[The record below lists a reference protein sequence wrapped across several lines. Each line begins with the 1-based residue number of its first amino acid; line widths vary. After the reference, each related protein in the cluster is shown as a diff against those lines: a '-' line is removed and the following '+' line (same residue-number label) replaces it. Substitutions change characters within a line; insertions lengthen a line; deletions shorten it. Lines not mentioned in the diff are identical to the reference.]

1 MNTEQS
7 PKTNQLKSQQKP
19 VNLKGLFNTVSH
31 FLLAFASQLI
41 ELTFPGMLSG
51 QILTPELLVELIKT
65 ILHSTNN

>member
-1 MNTEQS
+1 M
-7 PKTNQLKSQQKP
+7 
-19 VNLKGLFNTVSH
+19 NLKGLFNTVSH